1 MAKKTAPVE
10 KTQGGARTA
19 FTDEQIGHI
28 KSKILELI
36 PQGWT
41 IRQALAEPDMCSI
54 SVLSAASVRVSVR
67 PSATLDDLEA
77 VIRKHCS
84 CNFSQPLERLRGMA
98 DLNLIDL
105 GAAVTEGVAA
115 LARKYGFSQNA
126 SRAAAPRSPWRSR
139 SARSRLRQ
147 C

>member
-1 MAKKTAPVE
+1 
-10 KTQGGARTA
+10 
-19 FTDEQIGHI
+19 
-28 KSKILELI
+28 
-36 PQGWT
+36 
-41 IRQALAEPDMCSI
+41 MCSI
-54 SVLSAASVRVSVR
+54 SVLSAASV
-67 PSATLDDLEA
+67 
-77 VIRKHCS
+77 CS

-115 LARKYGFSQNA
+115 LASKYGFSQNA